1 VCSRYFIPEL
11 CVTLAPTIVR
21 SVDKSNVNCI
31 FLKNRTMWS
40 GSVVPVDCRNSLSLD
55 QLVSAII
62 VQDEALVQDLIE
74 I

>member
-1 VCSRYFIPEL
+1 
-11 CVTLAPTIVR
+11 VR